1 MQRYDRYSVVRE
13 QRFVIGVLSTVCL
26 VLTLY
31 TGVATRDLA
40 AAEQRAARAEAR
52 AEALEEERRVQAAS
66 EPMLSAEPMQIAIPA
81 AETAQEPET
90 EQERETIVLL
100 AKMLWGEARG
110 CSTTEQAACVWVAL
124 NRVSD
129 PRWPDTLR
137 EVLLQPEQFR
147 GLREDNPATEE
158 LMALAED
165 VLSRRARELAG
176 ETAVGRVIPEDY
188 FFWAGDGKRNH
199 FRKEYESKER
209 WGWSMESPYEE
220 TERMYG

>member
-13 QRFVIGVLSTVCL
+13 QRFVIGVLSAVCL

-40 AAEQRAARAEAR
+40 AAERRAARAEAR
-52 AEALEEERRVQAAS
+52 AEALETERRAQEISA
-66 EPMLSAEPMQIAIPA
+66 PMLSAEPMQTMRSA
-81 AETAQEPET
+81 AEAAQEPET
-90 EQERETIVLL
+90 EQETEEEIVLL

-199 FRKEYESKER
+199 FRKEYR
-209 WGWSMESPYEE
+209 DTATWSWEMEDPYV
-220 TERMYG
+220 GD

>member
-40 AAEQRAARAEAR
+40 AAERRAARAEAR
-52 AEALEEERRVQAAS
+52 AEALETERRAQEISA
-66 EPMLSAEPMQIAIPA
+66 PMLSAEPMQAMRSA
-81 AETAQEPET
+81 AEAAQEPEAAQET
-90 EQERETIVLL
+90 EEEVVLL

-188 FFWAGDGKRNH
+188 FFWVGDGKRNH
-199 FRKEYESKER
+199 FRKEYR
-209 WGWSMESPYEE
+209 DTATWSWEMEDPYV
-220 TERMYG
+220 GD

>member
-13 QRFVIGVLSTVCL
+13 QRFVIGVLSAVCL

-31 TGVATRDLA
+31 TGVAARDLA

-66 EPMLSAEPMQIAIPA
+66 EPMLSAGPMPAAIPA
-81 AETAQEPET
+81 AEAAQEPEAD
-90 EQERETIVLL
+90 QERETIILL

-137 EVLLQPEQFR
+137 EVLLQPEQFC

-176 ETAVGRVIPEDY
+176 EAAVGRVIPEDY

-199 FRKEYESKER
+199 FRKEYESKDR
-209 WGWSMESPYEE
+209 WGWSMESPYEDFLE
-220 TERMYG
+220 ED

>member
-13 QRFVIGVLSTVCL
+13 QRFVIGVLSAVCL

-52 AEALEEERRVQAAS
+52 AEALETERRAQAAS
-66 EPMLSAEPMQIAIPA
+66 EPMLSAGPMPA
-81 AETAQEPET
+81 AILAAEAAQEPET
-90 EQERETIVLL
+90 EQEEETIVLL

-176 ETAVGRVIPEDY
+176 EAAVGRVIPEDY

-199 FRKEYESKER
+199 FRKEYR
-209 WGWSMESPYEE
+209 DTATWSWEMEDPYVEN
-220 TERMYG
+220 

>member
-13 QRFVIGVLSTVCL
+13 QRFVIGVLSAVCL

-40 AAEQRAARAEAR
+40 AAERRAARAEAR
-52 AEALEEERRVQAAS
+52 AEALETERRAQEISA
-66 EPMLSAEPMQIAIPA
+66 PMLSAEPMQAMRSA
-81 AETAQEPET
+81 AEAAQEPET
-90 EQERETIVLL
+90 EQETEEEIVLL

-199 FRKEYESKER
+199 FRKEYKSTDR
-209 WGWSMESPYEE
+209 WGWSMESPYAYEE
-220 TERMYG
+220 E

>member
-13 QRFVIGVLSTVCL
+13 QRFVIGVLSAVCL

-81 AETAQEPET
+81 AETAQEPEA

-147 GLREDNPATEE
+147 GLREDNPATED

-165 VLSRRARELAG
+165 VLSRRALELAG
-176 ETAVGRVIPEDY
+176 EAAVGRVIPEDY

-209 WGWSMESPYEE
+209 WGWSLESPYEE
-220 TERMYG
+220 LYG

>member
-13 QRFVIGVLSTVCL
+13 QRFVIGVLSAVCL

-40 AAEQRAARAEAR
+40 AAERRAARAEAR
-52 AEALEEERRVQAAS
+52 AEALETERRAQEISA
-66 EPMLSAEPMQIAIPA
+66 PMLSAEPMQAMPSA
-81 AETAQEPET
+81 AEAAQEPET
-90 EQERETIVLL
+90 EQETEEEIVLL

-124 NRVSD
+124 NRVGD

-199 FRKEYESKER
+199 FRKEYR
-209 WGWSMESPYEE
+209 DTATWSWEMEDPYV
-220 TERMYG
+220 GD

>member
-13 QRFVIGVLSTVCL
+13 QRFVIGVLSAVCL

-31 TGVATRDLA
+31 TGVAARDLA

-52 AEALEEERRVQAAS
+52 AEALETERRAQAAS

-81 AETAQEPET
+81 AEAAQEPET
-90 EQERETIVLL
+90 EQEEETIVLL

-188 FFWAGDGKRNH
+188 FFWAGDGNRNH
-199 FRKEYESKER
+199 FRKEYR
-209 WGWSMESPYEE
+209 DTATWSWEMEDPYVGE
-220 TERMYG
+220 

>member
-13 QRFVIGVLSTVCL
+13 QRFVIGVLSAVCL

-40 AAEQRAARAEAR
+40 AAERRAARAEAR
-52 AEALEEERRVQAAS
+52 AEALETERRAQEISA
-66 EPMLSAEPMQIAIPA
+66 PMLSAEPMQAMRSA
-81 AETAQEPET
+81 AEAAQEPEAA
-90 EQERETIVLL
+90 QETKEEVVLL

-165 VLSRRARELAG
+165 VLSRRERELAG

-199 FRKEYESKER
+199 FRKEYR
-209 WGWSMESPYEE
+209 DTATWSWEMEDPYV
-220 TERMYG
+220 GD

>member
-199 FRKEYESKER
+199 FRKEYR
-209 WGWSMESPYEE
+209 DTATWSWEMEDPYVEN
-220 TERMYG
+220 

>member
-13 QRFVIGVLSTVCL
+13 QRFVIGVLSAVCL

-199 FRKEYESKER
+199 FRKEYR
-209 WGWSMESPYEE
+209 DTATWSWEMEDPYVEN
-220 TERMYG
+220 

>member
-13 QRFVIGVLSTVCL
+13 QRFVIGVLSAVCL

-40 AAEQRAARAEAR
+40 AAERRAARAEAR
-52 AEALEEERRVQAAS
+52 AEALETERRAQEISA
-66 EPMLSAEPMQIAIPA
+66 PMLSAEPMQAMPSA
-81 AETAQEPET
+81 AEAAQEPET
-90 EQERETIVLL
+90 EQETEEEIILL

-147 GLREDNPATEE
+147 GLRKDNPATEE

-188 FFWAGDGKRNH
+188 FFWVGDGKRNH
-199 FRKEYESKER
+199 FRKEYKSTDR
-209 WGWSMESPYEE
+209 WGWSLGSPYEDYLE
-220 TERMYG
+220 D

>member
-13 QRFVIGVLSTVCL
+13 QRFVIGVLSAVCL

-176 ETAVGRVIPEDY
+176 EAAVGRVIPEDY

-199 FRKEYESKER
+199 FRKEYR
-209 WGWSMESPYEE
+209 DTATWSWKMEDPYV
-220 TERMYG
+220 GD

>member
-1 MQRYDRYSVVRE
+1 MQRYDRYSVVQE
-13 QRFVIGVLSTVCL
+13 QRFVIGVLSAVCL

-40 AAEQRAARAEAR
+40 AAERRAARAEAR

-66 EPMLSAEPMQIAIPA
+66 EPMLSAGPMQIAIPA
-81 AETAQEPET
+81 AEAAQEPET
-90 EQERETIVLL
+90 EQEEETIVLL

-176 ETAVGRVIPEDY
+176 EAAVGRVIPEDY

-199 FRKEYESKER
+199 FRKEYR
-209 WGWSMESPYEE
+209 DTATWSWELEDPYVED
-220 TERMYG
+220 

>member
-13 QRFVIGVLSTVCL
+13 QRFVIGVLSAVCL

-31 TGVATRDLA
+31 TGVAARDLA
-40 AAEQRAARAEAR
+40 AAERRAARSEAR

-147 GLREDNPATEE
+147 GLREDNPATED

-165 VLSRRARELAG
+165 VLSRRALELAG
-176 ETAVGRVIPEDY
+176 EAAVGRVIPEDY

-209 WGWSMESPYEE
+209 WGWSLESPYEE
-220 TERMYG
+220 E

>member
-13 QRFVIGVLSTVCL
+13 QRFVIGVLSAVCL

-52 AEALEEERRVQAAS
+52 AEALGTERLVQAAS
-66 EPMLSAEPMQIAIPA
+66 EPLLSAEPMQIAIPA

-90 EQERETIVLL
+90 ERERETIILL

-199 FRKEYESKER
+199 FRKEYR
-209 WGWSMESPYEE
+209 DTATWSWEMEDPYVDN
-220 TERMYG
+220 

>member
-13 QRFVIGVLSTVCL
+13 QRFVIGVLSAVCL

-31 TGVATRDLA
+31 TGVAARDLA

-52 AEALEEERRVQAAS
+52 AEALETERRAQAAS

-81 AETAQEPET
+81 AEAAQEPET
-90 EQERETIVLL
+90 EQEEETIVLL

-199 FRKEYESKER
+199 FRKEYR
-209 WGWSMESPYEE
+209 DTATWSWEMEDPYV
-220 TERMYG
+220 GD

>member
-13 QRFVIGVLSTVCL
+13 QRFVIGVLSAVCL

-31 TGVATRDLA
+31 TGVAARDLA
-40 AAEQRAARAEAR
+40 AAERRAARAEAR
-52 AEALEEERRVQAAS
+52 AEALETERRAQEISA
-66 EPMLSAEPMQIAIPA
+66 PMLSAEPMQQTMRSA
-81 AETAQEPET
+81 AEAAQEPEAAQET
-90 EQERETIVLL
+90 EEEIVLL

-220 TERMYG
+220 E

>member
-13 QRFVIGVLSTVCL
+13 QRFVIGVLSAVCL

-31 TGVATRDLA
+31 TGVAARDLA
-40 AAEQRAARAEAR
+40 AA
-52 AEALEEERRVQAAS
+52 
-66 EPMLSAEPMQIAIPA
+66 EPMLSAEPMQTMRSAVEA
-81 AETAQEPET
+81 AQEPEAAQET
-90 EQERETIVLL
+90 EEEIVLL

-137 EVLLQPEQFR
+137 EVLLQPEQFC

-176 ETAVGRVIPEDY
+176 EAAVGRVIPEDY

-199 FRKEYESKER
+199 FRKEYRSKDR
-209 WGWSMESPYEE
+209 WGWSMKSPYEE
-220 TERMYG
+220 E

>member
-1 MQRYDRYSVVRE
+1 MQRYDLYSVVRE
-13 QRFVIGVLSTVCL
+13 QRFVIGVLSAVCL

-40 AAEQRAARAEAR
+40 AAERRAARAEAR
-52 AEALEEERRVQAAS
+52 AEALEVERRAQEISA
-66 EPMLSAEPMQIAIPA
+66 PMLSAEPMQAMPSA
-81 AETAQEPET
+81 AEAAQEPEAEQKT
-90 EQERETIVLL
+90 EEEIVLL

-176 ETAVGRVIPEDY
+176 ETAVGRVIPENY

-199 FRKEYESKER
+199 FRKEYR
-209 WGWSMESPYEE
+209 DTATWSWEMEDPYV
-220 TERMYG
+220 GD

>member
-13 QRFVIGVLSTVCL
+13 QRFVIGVLSAVCL

-31 TGVATRDLA
+31 TGVAARDLA

-52 AEALEEERRVQAAS
+52 AEALEEERRAQAAS

-81 AETAQEPET
+81 AEAAQEPET
-90 EQERETIVLL
+90 EQEEETIVLL

-176 ETAVGRVIPEDY
+176 EAAVGRVIPEDY

-199 FRKEYESKER
+199 FRREYESKER

-220 TERMYG
+220 E

>member
-1 MQRYDRYSVVRE
+1 MQRYDRYSVVRK
-13 QRFVIGVLSTVCL
+13 QRFVIGVLSAVCL

-31 TGVATRDLA
+31 TGVAARDLA
-40 AAEQRAARAEAR
+40 AAERRAARAEAR
-52 AEALEEERRVQAAS
+52 AEALETERRAQEISA
-66 EPMLSAEPMQIAIPA
+66 PMLSAEPMQAMPSA
-81 AETAQEPET
+81 AEAAQET
-90 EQERETIVLL
+90 EEEIVLL

-199 FRKEYESKER
+199 FRKEYKSTDR

-220 TERMYG
+220 YERMYG

>member
-13 QRFVIGVLSTVCL
+13 QRFVIGVLSAVCL

-31 TGVATRDLA
+31 TGVAARDLA
-40 AAEQRAARAEAR
+40 AAERRAARAEAR
-52 AEALEEERRVQAAS
+52 AEALETERRAQEISA
-66 EPMLSAEPMQIAIPA
+66 PMLSAEPMQAMPSA
-81 AETAQEPET
+81 AEAAQEPET
-90 EQERETIVLL
+90 EQETEEEIVLL

-124 NRVSD
+124 NRVGD

-199 FRKEYESKER
+199 FRKEYKSTDR
-209 WGWSMESPYEE
+209 WGWSLESPYEDYLE
-220 TERMYG
+220 D

>member
-13 QRFVIGVLSTVCL
+13 QRFVIGVLSAVCL

-40 AAEQRAARAEAR
+40 ATEQRAARAEAR

-90 EQERETIVLL
+90 EQERETIILL

-209 WGWSMESPYEE
+209 WGWSLESPYEK

>member
-13 QRFVIGVLSTVCL
+13 QRFVIGVLSAVCL

-40 AAEQRAARAEAR
+40 AAERRADRAEAR

-66 EPMLSAEPMQIAIPA
+66 EPLLSAEPMQIAIPA

-90 EQERETIVLL
+90 EQEEETIVLL

-209 WGWSMESPYEE
+209 WGWSMESPYEDFLE
-220 TERMYG
+220 ED

>member
-13 QRFVIGVLSTVCL
+13 QRFVIGVLSAVCL

-52 AEALEEERRVQAAS
+52 AEALEEERRVQEISA
-66 EPMLSAEPMQIAIPA
+66 PMFSAEPMQIVIPA
-81 AETAQEPET
+81 AEAAQEPEA

-124 NRVSD
+124 NRVND

-176 ETAVGRVIPEDY
+176 EAAVGRVIPEDY

-220 TERMYG
+220 E

>member
-13 QRFVIGVLSTVCL
+13 QRFVIGVLSAVCL

-40 AAEQRAARAEAR
+40 AAERRAARAEAR
-52 AEALEEERRVQAAS
+52 AEALETERRAQEISA
-66 EPMLSAEPMQIAIPA
+66 PMLSAEPMQAMPSA
-81 AETAQEPET
+81 AEAAQEPET
-90 EQERETIVLL
+90 EQETEEEIILL

-199 FRKEYESKER
+199 FRKEYR
-209 WGWSMESPYEE
+209 DTATWSWEMEDPYV
-220 TERMYG
+220 GD

>member
-13 QRFVIGVLSTVCL
+13 QRFVIGVLSAVCL

-40 AAEQRAARAEAR
+40 AAERRAARAEAR
-52 AEALEEERRVQAAS
+52 AEALETERRAQEISA
-66 EPMLSAEPMQIAIPA
+66 PMLSAEPMQAMPSA
-81 AETAQEPET
+81 AETAQEPEA
-90 EQERETIVLL
+90 EQETEEEIVLL

-199 FRKEYESKER
+199 FRKEYR
-209 WGWSMESPYEE
+209 DTATWSWEMEDPYV
-220 TERMYG
+220 GD

>member
-13 QRFVIGVLSTVCL
+13 QRFVIGVLSAVCL

-40 AAEQRAARAEAR
+40 AAERRAARAEAR
-52 AEALEEERRVQAAS
+52 AEALEAERRTQEISA
-66 EPMLSAEPMQIAIPA
+66 PMLSAEPMQQAMRSA
-81 AETAQEPET
+81 AEAAQEPEAA
-90 EQERETIVLL
+90 QETKEEIVLL

-165 VLSRRARELAG
+165 VLCRRARELAG

-199 FRKEYESKER
+199 FRKEYR
-209 WGWSMESPYEE
+209 DTATWSWEMEDPYV
-220 TERMYG
+220 GD

>member
-13 QRFVIGVLSTVCL
+13 QRFVIGVLSAVCL

-31 TGVATRDLA
+31 TGVAARDLA
-40 AAEQRAARAEAR
+40 AAEQRVARAEAR
-52 AEALEEERRVQAAS
+52 AEALETERRAQAAS

-81 AETAQEPET
+81 AEAAQEPET
-90 EQERETIVLL
+90 EQEEETIVLL

-176 ETAVGRVIPEDY
+176 EAAVGRVIPEDY

-199 FRKEYESKER
+199 FRKEYRSKDR
-209 WGWSMESPYEE
+209 WGWSMKSPYEE
-220 TERMYG
+220 E

>member
-13 QRFVIGVLSTVCL
+13 QRFVIGVLSAVCL

-31 TGVATRDLA
+31 TGVAARDLA

-52 AEALEEERRVQAAS
+52 AEALETERRAQAAS
-66 EPMLSAEPMQIAIPA
+66 EPMLTAEPMQIAIPA
-81 AETAQEPET
+81 AEAAQEPET
-90 EQERETIVLL
+90 EQEEETIVLL

-110 CSTTEQAACVWVAL
+110 CSTTEQTACVWVAL

-176 ETAVGRVIPEDY
+176 EAAVGRVIPEDY

-199 FRKEYESKER
+199 FRKEYRSKDR
-209 WGWSMESPYEE
+209 WGWSMKSPYEE
-220 TERMYG
+220 E

>member
-13 QRFVIGVLSTVCL
+13 QRFVIGVLSAVCL

-40 AAEQRAARAEAR
+40 AAERRAARAEAR
-52 AEALEEERRVQAAS
+52 AEALETERRAQEISA
-66 EPMLSAEPMQIAIPA
+66 PMLSAEPMQAMRSA
-81 AETAQEPET
+81 VEAAQEPEAAQET
-90 EQERETIVLL
+90 EEEIVLL

-124 NRVSD
+124 NRVGD

-199 FRKEYESKER
+199 FRKEYR
-209 WGWSMESPYEE
+209 DTATWSWEMEDPYV
-220 TERMYG
+220 GD

>member
-13 QRFVIGVLSTVCL
+13 QRFVIGVLSAVCL

-40 AAEQRAARAEAR
+40 AAERRAARAEAR
-52 AEALEEERRVQAAS
+52 AEALETERRAQEISA
-66 EPMLSAEPMQIAIPA
+66 PMLSAEPMQAMPSA
-81 AETAQEPET
+81 AEAAQEPEA
-90 EQERETIVLL
+90 EQETEEEIVLL

-165 VLSRRARELAG
+165 VLCRRARELAG

-199 FRKEYESKER
+199 FRKEYR
-209 WGWSMESPYEE
+209 DTATWSWEMEDPYV
-220 TERMYG
+220 GD

>member
-13 QRFVIGVLSTVCL
+13 QRFVIGVLSAVCL

-31 TGVATRDLA
+31 TGVAARDLA

-52 AEALEEERRVQAAS
+52 AEALETERRAQAAS

-81 AETAQEPET
+81 AEAAQEPET
-90 EQERETIVLL
+90 EQEEETIVLL

-176 ETAVGRVIPEDY
+176 EASVGRVIPEDY

-220 TERMYG
+220 SERMYG

>member
-13 QRFVIGVLSTVCL
+13 QRFVIGVLSAVCL

-40 AAEQRAARAEAR
+40 AAERRAARAEAR
-52 AEALEEERRVQAAS
+52 AEALETERRAQEISA
-66 EPMLSAEPMQIAIPA
+66 PMLSAEPMQAMPSA
-81 AETAQEPET
+81 AETAQEPEA
-90 EQERETIVLL
+90 EQETEEEIILL

-199 FRKEYESKER
+199 FRKEYR
-209 WGWSMESPYEE
+209 DTATWSWEMEDPYV
-220 TERMYG
+220 GD

>member
-13 QRFVIGVLSTVCL
+13 QRFVIGVLSAVCL

-40 AAEQRAARAEAR
+40 AAERRAARAEAR
-52 AEALEEERRVQAAS
+52 AEALETERRAQEISA
-66 EPMLSAEPMQIAIPA
+66 PMLSAEPMQAMRSA
-81 AETAQEPET
+81 AEAAQEPEA
-90 EQERETIVLL
+90 EQETEEEIILL

-199 FRKEYESKER
+199 FRKEYR
-209 WGWSMESPYEE
+209 DTATWSWEMEDPYV
-220 TERMYG
+220 GD

>member
-13 QRFVIGVLSTVCL
+13 QRFVIGVLSAVCL

-31 TGVATRDLA
+31 TGVAARDLA

-52 AEALEEERRVQAAS
+52 AEALETERRAQAAS

-81 AETAQEPET
+81 AEAAQEPET
-90 EQERETIVLL
+90 EQEEETIVLL

-176 ETAVGRVIPEDY
+176 EAAVGRVIPEDY

-199 FRKEYESKER
+199 FRKEYRSKDR
-209 WGWSMESPYEE
+209 WGWSMKSPYEE
-220 TERMYG
+220 E

>member
-13 QRFVIGVLSTVCL
+13 QRFVIGVLSAVCL

-40 AAEQRAARAEAR
+40 AAERRAARAEAR
-52 AEALEEERRVQAAS
+52 AEALETERRAQEISA
-66 EPMLSAEPMQIAIPA
+66 PMLSAEPMQIEIPA
-81 AETAQEPET
+81 AEAAQEPET
-90 EQERETIVLL
+90 EQEEETIVLL

-220 TERMYG
+220 E

>member
-13 QRFVIGVLSTVCL
+13 QRFVIGVLSAVCL

-40 AAEQRAARAEAR
+40 AAERRAARAEAR
-52 AEALEEERRVQAAS
+52 AEALETERRAQEISA
-66 EPMLSAEPMQIAIPA
+66 PMLSAEPMQAMRSA
-81 AETAQEPET
+81 AEAAQEPEA
-90 EQERETIVLL
+90 EQEVEEEIVLL

-165 VLSRRARELAG
+165 VLSRRERELAG

-199 FRKEYESKER
+199 FRKEYR
-209 WGWSMESPYEE
+209 DTATWSWEMEDPYV
-220 TERMYG
+220 GD

>member
-1 MQRYDRYSVVRE
+1 
-13 QRFVIGVLSTVCL
+13 
-26 VLTLY
+26 
-31 TGVATRDLA
+31 
-40 AAEQRAARAEAR
+40 
-52 AEALEEERRVQAAS
+52 
-66 EPMLSAEPMQIAIPA
+66 
-81 AETAQEPET
+81 
-90 EQERETIVLL
+90 
-100 AKMLWGEARG
+100 MLWGEARG
-110 CSTTEQAACVWVAL
+110 CSTTEQAACAWVAL

-188 FFWAGDGKRNH
+188 FFWAGDGKHNH
-199 FRKEYESKER
+199 FRKEYR
-209 WGWSMESPYEE
+209 DTATWSWEMEDPYV
-220 TERMYG
+220 GD